1 MTIHLPKS
9 ALAKLGYDFDA
20 EVAKH
25 IKALE
30 DHRISG
36 DAAPHSYPE
45 VEAAVRR
52 VQYPVDE
59 KKPDDFVADY
69 VIDDDTP
76 PPPTLAERK
85 AIARAELLKE
95 EQDEIN
101 KLIAPEKARYAQM
114 VYDRARM
121 ADPKTPADKKTI
133 ADYEAMLKAVSD
145 IRFAYAAR
153 EAAIADMI

>member
-1 MTIHLPKS
+1 MTFHIAKS
-9 ALAKLGYDFDA
+9 VVAKLGYDFESA
-20 EVAKH
+20 VKEH

-45 VEAAVRR
+45 VEVAVRR
-52 VQYPVDE
+52 VQYPVDQE
-59 KKPDDFVADY
+59 KPDDFVADY

-85 AIARAELLKE
+85 AAARVALLAE
-95 EQDEIN
+95 EQAEID

-121 ADPKTPADKKTI
+121 ADPKTPADEKTI
-133 ADYEAMLKAVSD
+133 ADYEALLKAAAD
-145 IRFAYAAR
+145 IRFAYAGL
-153 EAAIADMI
+153 EAAIADMT